1 MVKMKKIGII
11 TIVRVNNY
19 GAELQAYALQCKLNK
34 MGYDAELIDYLYY
47 IHPDYKKEKNA
58 VPQYAKHYPLV
69 KRVKGIL
76 FPIVD
81 TVKSYMN
88 KAICEKLDLWHF
100 MRLTLVFHVVMIDYR
115 HYIIIHLSMMC
126 IVLEVIKYGIRLVIH
141 PLTHIF

>member
-76 FPIVD
+76 F
-81 TVKSYMN
+81 
-88 KAICEKLDLWHF
+88 
-100 MRLTLVFHVVMIDYR
+100 
-115 HYIIIHLSMMC
+115 HLSMMC